1 MTTRTITLQL
11 PESLYTRLQQA
22 ARATRRSLD
31 DVLLHAVRVG
41 SPPGWDDAPAEFQA
55 DLAALDRLDDEV
67 LWRIARSRKT
77 EADMERYQELLD
89 KNANGALSAE
99 ERDELVRS
107 RVESDRFM
115 LCKAHA
121 AALLRWRGYNRDQG
135 SMTNDQN
142 PTANYTT

>member
-1 MTTRTITLQL
+1 MPTQTVALRL

-41 SPPGWDDAPAEFQA
+41 SPPRWDDAPAEFQA
-55 DLAALDRLDDEV
+55 DLAALDRLDDAA

-89 KNANGALSAE
+89 RNANDVLSAD
-99 ERDELVRS
+99 ERDELTRL

-115 LCKAHA
+115 LCKVHA
-121 AALLRWRGYNRDQG
+121 ATLLRWRGYHVPPAETLRG
-135 SMTNDQN
+135 
-142 PTANYTT
+142 AA

>member
-22 ARATRRSLD
+22 ALATRRSLD
-31 DVLLHAVRVG
+31 DVLVHAVQVG
-41 SPPGWDDAPAEFQA
+41 SPPRWDDAPAEFQA
-55 DLAALDRLDDEV
+55 DLAALDRLADEV

-89 KNANGALSAE
+89 KNANDALSAE
-99 ERDELVRS
+99 EGDELVRL

-121 AALLRWRGYNRDQG
+121 AALLRWRGYQVPPAE
-135 SMTNDQN
+135 MLQE
-142 PTANYTT
+142 AA